1 MYVLVL
7 KTSADATMQKLL
19 NELCN
24 DTNKQIDC
32 LIQSSQVIRYQKEY
46 PDINFIDICKERFEN
61 LPSDVTS
68 MVTNKKYDQLYITL
82 SGINA
87 YNFWNVME
95 LVNKIR
101 YKTAFF
107 YNCNGVKM
115 KIPRKNIIKD
125 TLCKW
130 YINWFRRIYG

>member
-1 MYVLVL
+1 MHVLVL
-7 KTSADATMQKLL
+7 KTSTDTTMQKLL

-32 LIQSSQVIRYQKEY
+32 LIQSSLVIRYQKEY

-82 SGINA
+82 SGVNA

>member
-82 SGINA
+82 SGVNA

-130 YINWFRRIYG
+130 YINWLRRIYG

>member
-1 MYVLVL
+1 MRVLVL
-7 KTSADATMQKLL
+7 KTSADMTMQKLL

-32 LIQSSQVIRYQKEY
+32 LIQSSLIRRYQKEY
-46 PDINFIDICKERFEN
+46 PHINFIDICKERFDN
-61 LPSDVTS
+61 IPPDVMS
-68 MVTNKKYDQLYITL
+68 MVMKKKYDQLYITL

-95 LVNKIR
+95 LVSKIR
-101 YKTAFF
+101 YKKAFF

-115 KIPRKNIIKD
+115 KIPRKSIIKD
-125 TLCKW
+125 TFCKW
-130 YINWFRRIYG
+130 YINWLRFIYG

>member
-82 SGINA
+82 SGVNA

-130 YINWFRRIYG
+130 YINWIRRIYG

>member
-82 SGINA
+82 SGVNA